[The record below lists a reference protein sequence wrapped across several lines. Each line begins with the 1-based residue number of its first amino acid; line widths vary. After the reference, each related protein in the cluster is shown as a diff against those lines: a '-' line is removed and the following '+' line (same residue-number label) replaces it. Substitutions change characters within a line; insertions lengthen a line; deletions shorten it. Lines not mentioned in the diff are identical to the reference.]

1 MPFEIVLALASFS
14 FVSSI
19 TPGPNNLMLLASGV
33 NYGFAR
39 TLPHMLGISG
49 GFCFLLLC
57 VGFGLGQILQ
67 AAPMLYTALKFAGAA
82 YLIYLAW
89 RIATSSPMDSNI
101 GKGRPMTFLEAAAFQ
116 WVNPKAWTMAIGAIT
131 VYAPGAGR
139 DPNVGQG
146 ALLWVAVAFLCMG
159 MVSTTLWV
167 TLGQQVRRWLGTH
180 RRLRVFNVT
189 MATLMVLSMGYA
201 LTLG

>member
-1 MPFEIVLALASFS
+1 MTLDLLFALFAFAL
-14 FVSSI
+14 VAVV
-19 TPGPNNLMLLASGV
+19 TPGPNNVMLLAAGANFGLRRS
-33 NYGFAR
+33 
-39 TLPHMLGISG
+39 LPHMAGVAMGVPIM
-49 GFCFLLLC
+49 
-57 VGFGLGQILQ
+57 VMILGQGVLPLFDAYPALHTGLLVVCILYLLWLAWKIAGAGAPRAGDGDATPADTPLTFLQ
-67 AAPMLYTALKFAGAA
+67 AV
-82 YLIYLAW
+82 
-89 RIATSSPMDSNI
+89 
-101 GKGRPMTFLEAAAFQ
+101 AFQ

-189 MATLMVLSMGYA
+189 MATLMVLSMGY
-201 LTLG
+201 